1 MDEIRTGKYA
11 DKLRKRREQ
20 IVMTLSHLA
29 REQVEVERNTDWL
42 DQAAYESRVRLLDR
56 LNSWY
61 LEEIEQIDKAL
72 ARVAIQNYGI
82 CLACREPIGNH
93 RLDTA
98 PESEFCA
105 ACQFMREHFK
115 AA

>member
-1 MDEIRTGKYA
+1 MDEIRTGRYV

-29 REQVEVERNTDWL
+29 KEQAEVEQNTDWL
-42 DQAAYESRVRLLDR
+42 DQAAYESRVQLLDR

-61 LEEIEQIDKAL
+61 FEEIDQIDNAL
-72 ARVAIQNYGI
+72 ARVARKNFGF
-82 CLACREPIGNH
+82 CVACRKPIENE
-93 RLDTA
+93 RLDIA
-98 PESEFCA
+98 PESEFCTE
-105 ACQFMREHFK
+105 CRSMREHFK

>member
-29 REQVEVERNTDWL
+29 KEQAEVEQNTDWL
-42 DQAAYESRVRLLDR
+42 DRAAYESRVRLLDR
-56 LNSWY
+56 LNDWY
-61 LEEIEQIDKAL
+61 IEELEQIDNAL
-72 ARVAIQNYGI
+72 ARVVMKTYGI
-82 CLACREPIGNH
+82 CLACREPIDKQ

-98 PESEFCA
+98 PEREFCA
-105 ACQFMREHFK
+105 GCQSMREHFK